1 MKKYIKIHRNDNVI
15 IAIEKIER
23 GTIIENTEALEEILP
38 GHKMAI
44 TDISTG
50 NQVIKYGQSIG
61 HATQDIKRGSWIH
74 SHNLKT
80 NLDNVGEYKYFQK
93 LCADSFRAPDREIK
107 IYRREN
113 GKIGIRNE
121 LWIVPTVGCVNGI
134 AEMAMKEFQQENSLE
149 GIDGVNVM
157 THNYGCSQMGN
168 DHNNTR
174 TILQDLI
181 NHPNCGGALVLGL
194 GCENN
199 QVSIFRE
206 TLGEYDEKRTRFL
219 IAQEVEDEVEE
230 IKKLLGELYENMK
243 KDKREKGKLSE
254 LSFGLECGGSDGFS
268 GITAN
273 PLLGKFSDYIINNG
287 GTTVLTEVPEM
298 FGAEHLLMERCE
310 NAEVFQKTVSL
321 INEFKN
327 FFLSHNQVVYEN
339 PSPGNKKGGITTLEE
354 KSLGCTEKS
363 GTTLVRDV
371 LRYGERLK
379 CKGLNLLESPGND
392 LVATT
397 ALAAAGCQM
406 VLFTTGRG
414 NPYGGFVPTVKIST
428 NTPLAQLKKRW
439 IDFDAG
445 KLISQDVV
453 MNEMLEDFVD
463 LIVRIADGEKVN
475 NEKNNFKELA
485 IFKTGVTL

>member
-1 MKKYIKIHRNDNVI
+1 MKKYIKIHKKDNVF
-15 IAIEKIER
+15 IAIEKIEA
-23 GTIIENTEALEEILP
+23 GAVIENIQVLEEIP
-38 GHKMAI
+38 IGHKVA
-44 TDISTG
+44 TEDILKG
-50 NQVIKYGQSIG
+50 KHVVKYGQSIG
-61 HATQDIKRGSWIH
+61 CATQDIKRGSWIH
-74 SHNLKT
+74 THNLKT
-80 NLDNVGEYKYFQK
+80 NLHNLGKYKYLQK
-93 LCADSFRAPDREIK
+93 PYANSFKGFDREIE
-107 IYRREN
+107 IYRRGN

-134 AEMAMKEFQQENSLE
+134 AKIAMNEFQQENSLE
-149 GIDGVNVM
+149 EIDGVNVM
-157 THNYGCSQMGN
+157 THNYGCSQMGD
-168 DHNNTR
+168 DHVNTR

-181 NHPNCGGALVLGL
+181 KHPNCGGVLVLGV

-199 QVSIFRE
+199 QISVFEE
-206 TLGEYDEKRTRFL
+206 TLGEYDRKRTKFL
-219 IAQEVEDEVEE
+219 VAQEVEDEIEE
-230 IKKLLGELYENMK
+230 IKKILGELYENMR
-243 KDKREKGKLSE
+243 KDRREKGKLSE

-310 NAEVFQKTVSL
+310 NMEVFQKTVTL
-321 INEFKN
+321 VNEFKE
-327 FFLSHNQVVYEN
+327 FFLSHNQVIYEN

-363 GTTLVRDV
+363 GTTLVKDV
-371 LRYGERLK
+371 LGYGEILK

-445 KLISQDVV
+445 KLVSKDVT
-453 MNEMLEDFVD
+453 MEDMLEEFVD
-463 LIVRIADGEKVN
+463 FIVEIADGKKVN